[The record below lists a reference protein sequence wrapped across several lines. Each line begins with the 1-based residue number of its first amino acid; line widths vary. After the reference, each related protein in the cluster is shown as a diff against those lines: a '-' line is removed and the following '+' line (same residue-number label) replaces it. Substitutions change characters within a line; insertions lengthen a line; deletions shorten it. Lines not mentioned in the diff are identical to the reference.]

1 MKKSILWLFGLVLG
15 CLLGTGQA
23 RAAGSVQY
31 VERSWNETTRTV
43 DKVTK
48 SISTY
53 NDVNAIT
60 WSDASNDGWYVAQ
73 GSVTINANVTVS
85 GDVKLILT
93 DGCSLT
99 VSHCITVNP
108 GNSLTIY
115 GQSGDSG
122 SLTAYRS
129 YSVDADEENAG
140 IGGSYRNGCGDITI
154 HGGMVSS
161 SIYHDG
167 GYFFSGAAIGGGN
180 IGGQGGTITVYGG
193 TVTAE
198 NQRTAIGCG
207 VCGSGRFPTAY
218 VKIYG
223 GTVNASS
230 ESGAGIGG
238 SGQMAGSDIQIYGG
252 TVNASSKHSCAI
264 GGSMTMIEFPVAR
277 SSNKVTISGGTV
289 TALQGGITGQY
300 FSTGENGNAVVIAS
314 NINMSKQC
322 SMDNGLFILPKGG
335 GIRGNNSSTLTQN
348 VTIPAGY
355 TLAINDGQTLN
366 IAGGVTLTNNGI
378 MGIAGETCLTG
389 SGTLAGNGI
398 FLLNAP
404 TGMPTVIPTTL
415 TYNRQDQF
423 STLQL
428 QFPEVAPITVMG
440 KEFSMDK
447 GQWSIQTVEL
457 KNAGKY
463 ELTLTN
469 GSTTAS
475 ALVTVE
481 PVSLAVAHATAAD
494 CYQNG
499 LNTARMTQVTLN
511 GILDG
516 DNVGVDLQELIATL
530 SGYTEDGYT
539 TADLTGAT
547 LTGTDAPNYMLPQSL
562 KEIPLTRP
570 VVLNEVPQ
578 QADGVY
584 RLATASDLY
593 WFAAL
598 VNGDAATLGNIPQ
611 DNAAKAV
618 LTANITIPE
627 GKEWLPIA
635 PGTTFSSNA
644 STVAETTNTS
654 YSGTF
659 DGQGHTISNL
669 AIRSNSTELTS
680 GLFGSVTGTIRNLGI
695 VNANFNNGGAYDG
708 RFGAICG
715 LLVKDGQTTTEA
727 LVQNCFVINSSI
739 KTKDKIAG
747 AIVGGNYGGTIT
759 NCYEYNNSIEGYKR
773 IGNLVGD
780 NQNDNKTT
788 PMKGTVSNCY
798 SNVKVVGDQSGT
810 VENSEVKKADLFAS
824 GEVTYLLNNST
835 SDNPVW
841 YQNID
846 TDGEKDDLPMLD
858 DSHGIVYQASV
869 CMDASV
875 FYSNSPVGNIH
886 SFNENGFCGG
896 CGGYQPAEFNESGV
910 YEISNAGQLFWFA
923 ALVNG
928 DNTHAEFET
937 QNTAAKAV
945 LTTDID
951 IPAELSWTPTG
962 NASTIYTGTFDGTDH
977 TISGMNI
984 ENAEN
989 YSGLFGNVTGTV
1001 KNFTVTGN
1009 ITLTGSESITKVGG
1023 VVGSLGTASAGGTL
1037 SGVTS
1042 GVNITVNSGND
1053 HIGGVVGSLPENS
1066 SPTVENCVYTG
1077 NINVPVAAGSVA
1089 GVVGYIRTG
1098 YIQNCAN
1105 RGTVSI
1111 KGTGNGSVGGILGYC
1126 NNGKIYIR
1134 NCYNSGTISAED
1146 TDNVGAIVGQ
1156 NKGTQATVSNCYY
1169 QDGSASKGQ
1178 GQLATDAA
1186 GTVVKTAGQFV
1197 SGEVAC
1203 LLQGDQTV
1211 QTWGQAIGTDDYPVL
1226 TADEAK
1232 RVYTYNIYNGSDAA
1246 EPGYANDGVAIGLEG
1261 NAVAVVETVGFT
1273 TADDNANVIV
1283 NDGDDAYTC
1292 ANLVLTD
1299 GADFYIPV
1307 TFTAGKATY
1316 SRTLPE
1322 TSSWGTI
1329 VLPFKATTTDANLY
1343 EATEIV
1349 TDGSDE
1355 SILAVQPVTSGALE
1369 ANTPA
1374 LFQGG
1379 TAGTTVTFSASDA
1392 EVAATADAVL
1402 TKTIGE
1408 SGYTLTGS
1416 LSTIDALAEGDLFIA
1431 KDKFWSVGTQNT
1443 VGMQAFRAY
1452 IDAPESA
1459 PAQVNALRILIGDA
1473 TSIRQPLSDGTLP
1486 VDVYNLQ
1493 GVLLRKNVDRGEAL
1507 KGLPTGIYI
1516 VDGKKVVKK

>member
-53 NDVNAIT
+53 NDVNAMT

-73 GSVTINANVTVS
+73 GSVTINTNVTVS
-85 GDVKLILT
+85 GNVKLILT

-129 YSVDADEENAG
+129 YSVDADKENAG
-140 IGGSYRNGCGDITI
+140 IGGSNENGCGDITI

-167 GYFFSGAAIGGGN
+167 SYFFYGAAIGGGN

-198 NQRTAIGCG
+198 NQVTAIGCG

-238 SGQMAGSDIQIYGG
+238 FGQMAGSDIQIYGG

-264 GGSMTMIEFPVAR
+264 GGNMTMIEFPVAL

-469 GSTTAS
+469 GSTTVTAT
-475 ALVTVE
+475 VTVE

-494 CYQNG
+494 CYENG

-547 LTGTDAPNYMLPQSL
+547 LTGVDAPNYMLPQSL

-578 QADGVY
+578 QTDGVY

-598 VNGDAATLGNIPQ
+598 VNGDAATLGNVPQ

-618 LTANITIPE
+618 LTADITIPE

-680 GLFGSVTGTIRNLGI
+680 GLFGSVTGTIRNLGM

-747 AIVGGNYGGTIT
+747 AIVGGNYGGTIA
-759 NCYEYNNSIEGYKR
+759 NCYEYNR
-773 IGNLVGD
+773 
-780 NQNDNKTT
+780 
-788 PMKGTVSNCY
+788 M
-798 SNVKVVGDQSGT
+798 
-810 VENSEVKKADLFAS
+810 
-824 GEVTYLLNNST
+824 
-835 SDNPVW
+835 
-841 YQNID
+841 
-846 TDGEKDDLPMLD
+846 
-858 DSHGIVYQASV
+858 
-869 CMDASV
+869 
-875 FYSNSPVGNIH
+875 
-886 SFNENGFCGG
+886 
-896 CGGYQPAEFNESGV
+896 
-910 YEISNAGQLFWFA
+910 
-923 ALVNG
+923 
-928 DNTHAEFET
+928 
-937 QNTAAKAV
+937 
-945 LTTDID
+945 
-951 IPAELSWTPTG
+951 
-962 NASTIYTGTFDGTDH
+962 TI
-977 TISGMNI
+977 
-984 ENAEN
+984 
-989 YSGLFGNVTGTV
+989 
-1001 KNFTVTGN
+1001 K
-1009 ITLTGSESITKVGG
+1009 
-1023 VVGSLGTASAGGTL
+1023 
-1037 SGVTS
+1037 
-1042 GVNITVNSGND
+1042 
-1053 HIGGVVGSLPENS
+1053 P
-1066 SPTVENCVYTG
+1066 P
-1077 NINVPVAAGSVA
+1077 
-1089 GVVGYIRTG
+1089 R
-1098 YIQNCAN
+1098 
-1105 RGTVSI
+1105 
-1111 KGTGNGSVGGILGYC
+1111 
-1126 NNGKIYIR
+1126 
-1134 NCYNSGTISAED
+1134 
-1146 TDNVGAIVGQ
+1146 
-1156 NKGTQATVSNCYY
+1156 
-1169 QDGSASKGQ
+1169 
-1178 GQLATDAA
+1178 
-1186 GTVVKTAGQFV
+1186 
-1197 SGEVAC
+1197 
-1203 LLQGDQTV
+1203 
-1211 QTWGQAIGTDDYPVL
+1211 
-1226 TADEAK
+1226 
-1232 RVYTYNIYNGSDAA
+1232 
-1246 EPGYANDGVAIGLEG
+1246 
-1261 NAVAVVETVGFT
+1261 
-1273 TADDNANVIV
+1273 
-1283 NDGDDAYTC
+1283 
-1292 ANLVLTD
+1292 
-1299 GADFYIPV
+1299 
-1307 TFTAGKATY
+1307 
-1316 SRTLPE
+1316 
-1322 TSSWGTI
+1322 
-1329 VLPFKATTTDANLY
+1329 
-1343 EATEIV
+1343 
-1349 TDGSDE
+1349 
-1355 SILAVQPVTSGALE
+1355 
-1369 ANTPA
+1369 
-1374 LFQGG
+1374 
-1379 TAGTTVTFSASDA
+1379 
-1392 EVAATADAVL
+1392 
-1402 TKTIGE
+1402 
-1408 SGYTLTGS
+1408 
-1416 LSTIDALAEGDLFIA
+1416 
-1431 KDKFWSVGTQNT
+1431 
-1443 VGMQAFRAY
+1443 
-1452 IDAPESA
+1452 
-1459 PAQVNALRILIGDA
+1459 
-1473 TSIRQPLSDGTLP
+1473 
-1486 VDVYNLQ
+1486 
-1493 GVLLRKNVDRGEAL
+1493 
-1507 KGLPTGIYI
+1507 
-1516 VDGKKVVKK
+1516 

>member
-53 NDVNAIT
+53 NDVNAMT

-99 VSHCITVNP
+99 VMHCITVNP

-129 YSVDADEENAG
+129 PSVGADLKNAG
-140 IGGSYRNGCGDITI
+140 IGGSSGNGCGDINI

-161 SIYHDG
+161 SLIDG
-167 GYFFSGAAIGGGN
+167 GAFFFGAAIGGGEM
-180 IGGQGGTITVYGG
+180 GGQGGTITVYGG

-198 NQRTAIGCG
+198 NQLTAIGCG
-207 VCGSGRFPTAY
+207 SVGNGHFPTAY
-218 VKIYG
+218 IKIYG
-223 GTVNASS
+223 GTVNANSS
-230 ESGAGIGG
+230 KTGAGIGG
-238 SGQMAGSDIQIYGG
+238 FGQMGGSDIQIYGG
-252 TVNASSKHSCAI
+252 TVNASSKSGCAI
-264 GGSMTMIEFPVAR
+264 GGNMTMIESPVAL

-300 FSTGENGNAVVIAS
+300 FSTGENGNAVVITS

-322 SMDNGLFILPKGG
+322 SMDNGLFILPEGG
-335 GIRGNNSSTLTQN
+335 GIRGYDSWSLTQD

-355 TLAINDGQTLN
+355 TFAINDGQTLN
-366 IAGGVTLTNNGI
+366 VAGGVTLTNNGI
-378 MGIAGETCLTG
+378 MGIAGGTCLTG
-389 SGTLAGNGI
+389 SGTLAGSGE

-404 TGMPTVIPTTL
+404 TGMPTVVPATL
-415 TYNRQDQF
+415 TYNRQNQF
-423 STLQL
+423 NTLQL
-428 QFPEVAPITVMG
+428 QFPEVTPVTVMG
-440 KEFSMDK
+440 QEFTLDK
-447 GQWSIQTVEL
+447 DQWSIQTVEL

-463 ELTLTN
+463 ELTLKN
-469 GSTTAS
+469 GITTVTAT
-475 ALVTVE
+475 VTVE
-481 PVSLAVAHATAAD
+481 PVSLAVADATAAD
-494 CYQNG
+494 CYKNG

-516 DNVGVDLQELIATL
+516 DNVGMDLQELIATL
-530 SGYTEDGYT
+530 SGYTEKGYT

-547 LTGTDAPNYMLPQSL
+547 LTGADAPNYMLPQSL

-598 VNGDAATLGNIPQ
+598 VNGDAATLGNVPQ

-618 LTANITIPE
+618 LTADITIPE

-669 AIRSNSTELTS
+669 AVRSNSTELTS

-747 AIVGGNYGGTIT
+747 AIVGGNYGGTIA
-759 NCYEYNNSIEGYKR
+759 NCYEYNNSIEGYNR

-798 SNVKVVGDQSGT
+798 SNVKVVGTQSGT
-810 VENSEVKKADLFAS
+810 VENSEVKKADQFAS

-835 SDNPVW
+835 SDSPVW

-846 TDGEKDDLPMLD
+846 ADEEKDALPMLD
-858 DSHGIVYQASV
+858 DSHGIVYKASV

-886 SFNENGFCGG
+886 SFNENGFCAG
-896 CGGYQPAEFNESGV
+896 CGGYQPAESNESGV

-962 NASTIYTGTFDGTDH
+962 NASTIYTGTFDGADH

-1089 GVVGYIRTG
+1089 GVAGYIRTG
-1098 YIQNCAN
+1098 YILNCAN

-1134 NCYNSGTISAED
+1134 NCYNSGTISAEG

-1226 TADEAK
+1226 TTDEAK
-1232 RVYTYNIYNGSDAA
+1232 RVYAAKLYNGSADKVSELYTNASGISL
-1246 EPGYANDGVAIGLEG
+1246 PEG
-1261 NAVAVVETVGFT
+1261 NAILVIEDAVSASTGT
-1273 TADDNANVIV
+1273 NVV
-1283 NDGDDAYTC
+1283 VKNGGGAYTC
-1292 ANLVLTD
+1292 ANLVLTA
-1299 GADFYIPV
+1299 GADFYTPV

-1322 TSSWGTI
+1322 TSTWGTI
-1329 VLPFKATTTDANLY
+1329 VLPFEATTTDANLY
-1343 EATEIV
+1343 EATDV
-1349 TDGSDE
+1349 VVAGSEE
-1355 SILAVQPVTSGALE
+1355 SILAVQPVTGGALE

-1374 LFQGG
+1374 LFQGE
-1379 TAGTTVTFSASDA
+1379 TAGTAVTFSASDV

-1408 SGYTLTGS
+1408 NGYTLTGS
-1416 LSTIDALAEGDLFIA
+1416 LSTIDALSEGDLFIA
-1431 KDKFWSVGTQNT
+1431 KDMFWSVGTTNK

-1452 IDAPESA
+1452 IDAPEA
-1459 PAQVNALRILIGDA
+1459 GPAQVNALRILVGDA
-1473 TSIRQPLSDGTLP
+1473 TSIRQALSDGTLP

-1493 GVLLRKNVDRGEAL
+1493 GVQLRKNVARDAAL
-1507 KGLPTGIYI
+1507 EGLPAGIYI
-1516 VDGKKVVKK
+1516 VGGKKVVKK

>member
-1 MKKSILWLFGLVLG
+1 MKKSILWLFGLMLG

-129 YSVDADEENAG
+129 YSVDADKENAG
-140 IGGSYRNGCGDITI
+140 IGGSYENGCGDINI

-161 SIYHDG
+161 SLYDG
-167 GYFFSGAAIGGGN
+167 GGFFYGAAIGGGDM
-180 IGGQGGTITVYGG
+180 GGQGGTIRVYGG

-198 NQRTAIGCG
+198 NQLTAIGCG
-207 VCGSGRFPTAY
+207 VCGNGRFPTAY

-230 ESGAGIGG
+230 KSGAGIGG

-252 TVNASSKHSCAI
+252 TVNASSKSSCAI
-264 GGSMTMIEFPVAR
+264 GGSTTMIEFPVAL

-389 SGTLAGNGI
+389 SGALAGNGV

-404 TGMPTVIPTTL
+404 TGMPTVVPATL

-440 KEFSMDK
+440 QEFTLDK
-447 GQWSIQTVEL
+447 GRWSIQTVEL

-469 GSTTAS
+469 GSTTVS

-481 PVSLAVAHATAAD
+481 PVSLAVANATAAD
-494 CYQNG
+494 SYKNG
-499 LNTARMTQVTLN
+499 LNTARMMQVTLN

-598 VNGDAATLGNIPQ
+598 VNGDAATLGNVPQ

-618 LTANITIPE
+618 LTADITIPE

-669 AIRSNSTELTS
+669 AVRSNSTELTS
-680 GLFGSVTGTIRNLGI
+680 GLFGSVTGTIRNLGM

-727 LVQNCFVINSSI
+727 LVENCFVINSSI

-747 AIVGGNYGGTIT
+747 AIVGGNYGGTIA
-759 NCYEYNNSIEGYKR
+759 NCYEYNNSIEGYNR

-798 SNVKVVGDQSGT
+798 SNVKVVGTQSGT
-810 VENSEVKKADLFAS
+810 VENSGVKTTEQFAS

-846 TDGEKDDLPMLD
+846 TDGEKDALPMLD
-858 DSHGIVYQASV
+858 DSHSIVYKASV

-875 FYSNSPVGNIH
+875 FYSNSPVSNIH
-886 SFNENGFCGG
+886 SFNENGFCAG
-896 CGGYQPAEFNESGV
+896 CGGYQSAEFNESGV

-962 NASTIYTGTFDGTDH
+962 NASTIYTGIFDGTGH
-977 TISGMNI
+977 AISGMKI
-984 ENAEN
+984 ENAES

-1001 KNFTVTGN
+1001 KNFTIDGS
-1009 ITLTGSESITKVGG
+1009 ITITGSESVSKVGG
-1023 VVGSLGTASAGGTL
+1023 AVGSLGTGTAGGTV

-1042 GVNITVNSGND
+1042 GVDITISAGND
-1053 HIGGVVGSLPENS
+1053 HIGGVVGSMPENS
-1066 SPTVENCVYTG
+1066 SPTVENCLYTG
-1077 NINVPVAAGSVA
+1077 SITVSVAAGSVA

-1098 YIQNCAN
+1098 YILNCAN
-1105 RGTVSI
+1105 RGGISVS
-1111 KGTGNGSVGGILGYC
+1111 GSGNGSVGGILGYC
-1126 NNGKIYIR
+1126 NNSKIYIR
-1134 NCYNSGTISAED
+1134 NCYNSGSISAVG

-1186 GTVVKTAGQFV
+1186 DTVVKTAGQFV

-1211 QTWGQAIGTDDYPVL
+1211 QTWGQAIGTNDYPVL

-1246 EPGYANDGVAIGLEG
+1246 EAGYANSGASISLEG
-1261 NAVAVVETVGFT
+1261 NAVAVVEAAGFT
-1273 TADDNANVIV
+1273 AADGNANVIV
-1283 NDGDDAYTC
+1283 KDGEAYTC

-1299 GADFYIPV
+1299 GADFYTPV
-1307 TFTAGKATY
+1307 AFTATEATY

-1322 TSSWGTI
+1322 TSTWGTI
-1329 VLPFKATTTDANLY
+1329 VLPFSAETIEGASLY

-1349 TDGSDE
+1349 ADGSEE
-1355 SILAVQPVTSGALE
+1355 SILAVQPLAGGMLE

-1374 LFQGG
+1374 LFQGE
-1379 TAGTTVTFSASDA
+1379 TAGTAVTFSASDA

-1416 LSTIDALAEGDLFIA
+1416 LSTINALAEGNLFIA
-1431 KDKFWSVGTQNT
+1431 KDMFWSVGTQNT
-1443 VGMQAFRAY
+1443 IGMQAFRAY
-1452 IDAPESA
+1452 IDASESA
-1459 PAQVNALRILIGDA
+1459 PAQVNALRIMVGDA
-1473 TSIRQPLSDGTLP
+1473 TSIRQALSDGTLP

-1493 GVLLRKNVDRGEAL
+1493 GVQLLRNVERNAAL
-1507 KGLPTGIYI
+1507 EGLPAGIYI
-1516 VDGKKVVKK
+1516 VGGKKVMKK

>member
-53 NDVNAIT
+53 NDVNAMT

-73 GSVTINANVTVS
+73 GSVTINTNVTVS

-161 SIYHDG
+161 SIYRDG
-167 GYFFSGAAIGGGN
+167 SRFFSGAAIGGGS

-238 SGQMAGSDIQIYGG
+238 FGQMAGSDIQIYGG

-264 GGSMTMIEFPVAR
+264 GGNMTMIEFPVAR

-322 SMDNGLFILPKGG
+322 SMDNGLFILPEGG

-348 VTIPAGY
+348 VTIPTGY

-389 SGTLAGNGI
+389 SGTLAGNGV

-469 GSTTAS
+469 GSTTVTAT
-475 ALVTVE
+475 VTVE

-494 CYQNG
+494 CYENG

-547 LTGTDAPNYMLPQSL
+547 LTGVDAPNYMLPQSL

-578 QADGVY
+578 QTDGVY

-598 VNGDAATLGNIPQ
+598 VNGDAATLGNVPQ

-618 LTANITIPE
+618 LTADITIPE

-644 STVAETTNTS
+644 STVTETTNTS

-680 GLFGSVTGTIRNLGI
+680 GLFGSVTGTIRNLGM
-695 VNANFNNGGAYDG
+695 VNANFDNGGAYDG

-747 AIVGGNYGGTIT
+747 AIVGGNYGGTIA

-928 DNTHAEFET
+928 DNTHAEFEA

-951 IPAELSWTPTG
+951 IPAELSWTPIG
-962 NASTIYTGTFDGTDH
+962 NASTIYTGTFDGADH

-984 ENAEN
+984 ENAES

-1009 ITLTGSESITKVGG
+1009 ITLTGSESIKKVGG

-1042 GVNITVNSGND
+1042 GVNITVNTGND
-1053 HIGGVVGSLPENS
+1053 HIGGVVGSMPENS
-1066 SPTVENCVYTG
+1066 YTG
-1077 NINVPVAAGSVA
+1077 DINITVAAGSVA

-1098 YIQNCAN
+1098 TIQNCAN
-1105 RGTVSI
+1105 QGTVTVN
-1111 KGTGNGSVGGILGYC
+1111 GTGGSVGGILGYG
-1126 NNGKIYIR
+1126 NNAEIYIR
-1134 NCYNSGTISAED
+1134 NCYNTGTV
-1146 TDNVGAIVGQ
+1146 TGKNKVGAIVGQ
-1156 NKGTQATVSNCYY
+1156 NNNNQFLELTNCYY
-1169 QDGSASKGQ
+1169 LTGSADKGQ
-1178 GQLATDAA
+1178 GQLVTDAV
-1186 GTVVKTAGQFV
+1186 GTVVKSADEFK
-1197 SGEVAC
+1197 SGEVAV
-1203 LLQGDQTV
+1203 LLQGDQTELA
-1211 QTWGQAIGTDDYPVL
+1211 WGQTIGTDDYPVL
-1226 TADEAK
+1226 TTDEAK
-1232 RVYTYNIYNGSDAA
+1232 RVYAAKLYNGSADKVSELYTNASGISLPERNAILVIEDAVSA
-1246 EPGYANDGVAIGLEG
+1246 STGTN
-1261 NAVAVVETVGFT
+1261 VVVK
-1273 TADDNANVIV
+1273 
-1283 NDGDDAYTC
+1283 DGDDAYTC
-1292 ANLVLTD
+1292 ANLVLAD
-1299 GADFYIPV
+1299 GADFYTPV

-1316 SRTLPE
+1316 SRKLPE
-1322 TSSWGTI
+1322 TSTWGTI

-1355 SILAVQPVTSGALE
+1355 SILAVKPVTSGALE

-1379 TAGTTVTFSASDA
+1379 TAGTTLTFSASDA

-1402 TKTIGE
+1402 TKAIGE
-1408 SGYTLTGS
+1408 NGYTLTGS
-1416 LSTIDALAEGDLFIA
+1416 LITIDALTEGDLFIA
-1431 KDKFWSVGTQNT
+1431 KDLFWSVGTQNT
-1443 VGMQAFRAY
+1443 VRMQAFRAY
-1452 IDAPESA
+1452 IDAPEA
-1459 PAQVNALRILIGDA
+1459 GPAQVNVLRILIGDA
-1473 TSIRQPLSDGTLP
+1473 TSIRQALSDGTLP
-1486 VDVYNLQ
+1486 VDVYSLQ
-1493 GVLLRKNVDRGEAL
+1493 GVQLRQNVARDAAL
-1507 KGLPTGIYI
+1507 EGLPAGIYI
-1516 VDGKKVVKK
+1516 VGGKKVVKK